1 MDSQSEM
8 NLEKFITHK
17 IVEAEMTINALR
29 LNCYQDIMD
38 SALLIANCF
47 KNGGKVLICGNG
59 GSAADSQH
67 FAAEFVS
74 SFSKKIKRRSYPAIA
89 LTTDTSIITAY
100 ANDFSFDGIFVR
112 QIESL
117 GQRGDILIV
126 FTTSGS
132 SGNCLMAVDQAKKQ
146 GLKSLAFTCLGG
158 EITKKVDLSIK
169 VPSNDTQHIQECHV
183 VAYHVIAGLVEE
195 LMSSGSVD

>member
-1 MDSQSEM
+1 MDSKSKM
-8 NLEKFITHK
+8 NLENFVTHK
-17 IVEAEMTINALR
+17 IKEAEMSINSLR
-29 LNCYQDIMD
+29 LNCNQEIVD
-38 SALLIANCF
+38 SALLIFNCF
-47 KNGGKVLICGNG
+47 KNGGKLLICGNG

-74 SFSKKIKRRSYPAIA
+74 SFSKGIKRRAYPAMA
-89 LTTDTSIITAY
+89 LTTDTSIITSY

-117 GQRGDILIV
+117 GQKGDILIV

-132 SGNCLMAVDQAKKQ
+132 SKNCLMAVDQAYKQ
-146 GLKSLAFTCLGG
+146 GLKTLAFTCLGG
-158 EITKKVDLSIK
+158 EITRKVDLSIK

-183 VAYHVIAGLVEE
+183 VAYHIVAGLVEE
-195 LMSSGSVD
+195 LMSSGSVY

>member
-8 NLEKFITHK
+8 NLENFVSDK
-17 IVEAEMTINALR
+17 IEEAEMSINALR
-29 LNCYQDIMD
+29 LSCNQEIVD
-38 SALLIANCF
+38 SALLIVSCF
-47 KNGGKVLICGNG
+47 NNGGKVLICGNG

-89 LTTDTSIITAY
+89 LTTDTSVITSY
-100 ANDFSFDGIFVR
+100 ANDFSFDDIFAR

-117 GQRGDILIV
+117 GQKDDILIV

-132 SGNCLMAVDQAKKQ
+132 SGNCLSAVDQAKKQ
-146 GLKSLAFTCLGG
+146 GLKTLAFTCLGG
-158 EITKKVDLSIK
+158 EITKKVDLSIR

-183 VAYHVIAGLVEE
+183 VAYHIIAGLVEE
-195 LMSSGSVD
+195 LMSSRRVH